1 MKIFEKAPAKINLSL
16 DVFHKREDGY
26 HEVEMVLTTIDLADR
41 LEIQPWP
48 RDEIA
53 LSGTSGYV
61 PLNENNLV
69 YRAARLLKERFDIR
83 SGVHIRLEK
92 RIPVA
97 AGLGGGS
104 SDAAAALRGLNRLW
118 NLGLSSGELE
128 KLGAELGSDVPFFVR
143 GGTAIARGRGELL
156 EPIDAPPACWVVL
169 AKPAAGISTA
179 SVYARYRPGDNERTP
194 ATPAVVRAIR
204 DGDFPALCRSLGNM
218 LEDVTVELCP
228 QVRKIKA
235 CLLRMGADA
244 ALMSGSGPTV
254 YALAAKQSKALRLK
268 NGLRGFCRHVYLVRL
283 LGQPEPETERL
294 IPSVPR

>member
-48 RDEIA
+48 RDEIT

-104 SDAAAALRGLNRLW
+104 SDAAAVLRGLNRLW
-118 NLGLSSGELE
+118 NLGLSTKDLE

-179 SVYARYRPGDNERTP
+179 SVYARYHPGDKERTP

-228 QVRKIKA
+228 QVRKIKT